1 MPINLRRV
9 ETYRRRKEQRFTTS
23 YQSFQEQP
31 HAHSCL
37 LIFKDFNYQPIMTP
51 SDQAKD
57 KNNFGNQLRPD
68 FVQAFNGRTSGATL
82 RNTNAIELPFPK
94 NLQDNTGLR
103 VNGFERGPFQE
114 QIASKLNEF
123 IEGKGKLT
131 ARDIPKL
138 IQGAGAAARGGLD
151 NLFSGGGSDVIE
163 SLLGTD
169 IKKVASAAQY
179 LLRNTQLFSGL
190 TKSIDL
196 VTGQTINPRETLA
209 FEGVNLR
216 THNFSWE
223 LFPNSPGDSQRIKN
237 ITNMIKR
244 KSLPEVGNLT
254 GIPKAFLEYP
264 SVVEVYLLGIQS
276 DHWIKYKSSMITEM
290 QVDYGAAGGVSIMK
304 GGKPGAVQLSMTM
317 SELEIETA
325 HDYGAEVNA
334 DDSNDN
340 KAITESIQEAKRQT
354 ARVPDQV
361 AGRL

>member
-9 ETYRRRKEQRFTTS
+9 ETYRRRKEQRLTTS
-23 YQSFQEQP
+23 YQSFPEQP

-51 SDQAKD
+51 SDKAKD

-151 NLFSGGGSDVIE
+151 SLFTGGGSDIIE

-340 KAITESIQEAKRQT
+340 EAITKGILDARREAPRNNIIS
-354 ARVPDQV
+354 AS
-361 AGRL
+361 AG